1 MPHWLSRLGYVLG
14 LLDRWFNSV
23 RCSYFFTFF
32 ATQLLMLSIWF
43 DAGTLVALWGESLIS
58 ALSVPTLVS
67 SSQDRDT
74 VQLHA

>member
-1 MPHWLSRLGYVLG
+1 MPRWVSGLGHVLG
-14 LLDRWFNSV
+14 LLDRWFDSLC
-23 RCSYFFTFF
+23 CSYFFTFF